1 MLIRHIKTAG
11 NSLYTAK
18 QRTLLALLGMSIGI
32 ASVIAMLSVGLMYG
46 EETMR
51 QYQALGSDMLSIGYQ
66 REPRDNSSDDS
77 DSDRKKPAM
86 TAALVQALPEHLHS
100 IAMAAPEANSYA
112 WFDFDGTSGYVWDFI
127 GTTQNYRALNGI
139 KIQQGR
145 FISDLDA
152 HQHTVVLSGDFLNTK
167 AFRTYKKNII
177 GATIMLRDRE
187 YHIVGVLAENAML
200 NSAGGNVI
208 RKTAYTHISN
218 MRQQRDGRTVGVVH
232 AKLTAGADAAQTA
245 EAIEQY
251 FAKRVSGLKVKV
263 IFSKS
268 LIERKQKQA
277 NMQTLL
283 LTVIGAIAM
292 LVAGVGIMNVMLT
305 SVTER
310 KQEIG
315 ILRAIGARQAD
326 IRWQFFIEAV
336 ILSLLGGAIGTA
348 LGVAAAYGYAQ
359 VQELTFFVSTFAI
372 FVGVGVSTAI
382 GIIFGLYPAHK
393 AAKLDPITA
402 LRAV

>member
-1 MLIRHIKTAG
+1 MMLIRHIKTAA
-11 NSLYTAK
+11 NSLYAAK

-46 EETMR
+46 EETMS
-51 QYQALGSDMLSIGYQ
+51 QYKALGSDLLGISHKS
-66 REPRDNSSDDS
+66 EPRSEN
-77 DSDRKKPAM
+77 DRNQKKPAM
-86 TAALVQALPEHLHS
+86 TADLVEALPEHLHS
-100 IAMAAPEANSYA
+100 ITMAVPRAMNYA
-112 WFDFDGTSGYVWDFI
+112 RFDFNGTLGDCYFTGI
-127 GTTQNYRALNGI
+127 TQNYRQLTGI
-139 KIQQGR
+139 KMQQGR

-152 HQHTVVLSGDFLNTK
+152 HQHTVVLSGDFLHK
-167 AFRTYKKNII
+167 KGFRTYKENII
-177 GATIMLRDRE
+177 GMPIMLRDQE
-187 YHIVGVLAENAML
+187 YHIVGILAEDATL
-200 NSAGGNVI
+200 PGNSSNPI
-208 RKTAYTHISN
+208 RETAYTHVSN
-218 MRQQRDGRTVGVVH
+218 MPQLRNGRTIQLVD
-232 AKLTAGADAAQTA
+232 AKLADGADAEKTA
-245 EAIEQY
+245 VAIEQY
-251 FAKRVSGLKVKV
+251 FAKRVSGLNVEVFFNKA
-263 IFSKS
+263 

-283 LTVIGAIAM
+283 LAVIGAIAM

-336 ILSLLGGAIGTA
+336 MLSLLGGAIGTA

-359 VQELTFFVSTFAI
+359 AQELTFFVSTFAI
-372 FVGVGVSTAI
+372 FVGVGVSTLI

>member
-1 MLIRHIKTAG
+1 MMMIRHIKTAG
-11 NSLYTAK
+11 SSLYAAK

-51 QYQALGSDMLSIGYQ
+51 QYKALGSDLLSIGYQ
-66 REPRDNSSDDS
+66 REPRDESEN
-77 DSDRKKPAM
+77 DRNQKKPAM

-100 IAMAAPEANSYA
+100 IIMAVPEASSYA

-127 GTTQNYRALNGI
+127 GTTQNYRALHGI

-152 HQHTVVLSGDFLNTK
+152 HQPTVVLSGDFLNRK
-167 AFRTYKKNII
+167 GFRTYKKNII
-177 GATIMLRDRE
+177 GAPIMLRDRE
-187 YHIVGVLAENAML
+187 YHIVGVLAEDAML
-200 NSAGGNVI
+200 NSAGGYAI

-218 MRQQRDGRTVGVVH
+218 IPQQRDGRTVGVVH
-232 AKLTAGADAAQTA
+232 AKLTASADAAQTA

-263 IFSKS
+263 FFSKS